1 MINNTQNIQEAEKED
16 VDLSSFELK
25 DKLNDKFWN
34 GGKLDILARRKL
46 LTIARD
52 FISKFEISDFQIDDV
67 IMTGSL
73 ANYNW
78 SEEYSDID
86 LHIVVDFRDIND
98 DVDLVKAFFDA
109 VKNKWN
115 QDHERIKIY
124 GYPVEVYVQDV
135 NEKHTSSGVYSVL
148 YDEWIIEPSLD
159 KFKKQM
165 DDVDDNDIQE
175 VAASFMNEIEDLEE
189 RTEAVDQ
196 NTPYDELEGLMD
208 DAYELRDRI
217 KDVRNSDLGSTG
229 TELST
234 GNLIF
239 KTLRRNG
246 YLERLRDVRRNL
258 YDLIHSLE

>member
-1 MINNTQNIQEAEKED
+1 MDFSKVDKRKDFVKKYFDSLKNLWNEEHG
-16 VDLSSFELK
+16 DLSIFG
-25 DKLNDKFWN
+25 F
-34 GGKLDILARRKL
+34 
-46 LTIARD
+46 
-52 FISKFEISDFQIDDV
+52 
-67 IMTGSL
+67 
-73 ANYNW
+73 
-78 SEEYSDID
+78 
-86 LHIVVDFRDIND
+86 
-98 DVDLVKAFFDA
+98 
-109 VKNKWN
+109 
-115 QDHERIKIY
+115 
-124 GYPVEVYVQDV
+124 PVEVYVQDV

-148 YDEWIIEPSLD
+148 YDEWITEPSLD
-159 KFKKQM
+159 KFQKQM
-165 DDVDDNDIQE
+165 DDIDDNDIQE

-189 RTEAVDQ
+189 RTKAADQ

-217 KDVRNSDLGSTG
+217 KDVRKSDLGSTG